1 MDPTTL
7 LQHPIPV
14 RNIIMQIPPS
24 LLNSLLTHH
33 AQAFQPV
40 KPIVT
45 SLTPDAITVS
55 YQQPFREVWANPA
68 PRTAKINFTPP
79 LPALPRSSAP
89 EPEQYAWES
98 ACALRLREME
108 AESTRI
114 NEGRSDIIVSRYL
127 PPNKLYGWL
136 GILQFVGL
144 TLLIIVQLRFQP
156 AVLQV
161 LFEPEWKFNGT
172 VILHAG
178 ILVKKSRDIMNMNDK
193 LRKHQVDKAAGGK
206 WRGPWIMWMIT
217 TGFEGWRCAERFDN
231 EVARVGRGLATAVGS
246 KKER

>member
-7 LQHPIPV
+7 LQHSVPV
-14 RNIIMQIPPS
+14 RNMIMQIPPS
-24 LLNSLLTHH
+24 ILNALLTHH
-33 AQAFQPV
+33 AQAFQPI

-45 SLTPDAITVS
+45 NLTPDAITIS
-55 YQQPFREVWANPA
+55 YQQPLREAWANPV
-68 PRTAKINFTPP
+68 PRTATIEFVPP
-79 LPALPRSSAP
+79 LPALPGSSAL

-108 AESTRI
+108 TESTRI

-127 PPNKLYGWL
+127 LPDKLYSWL
-136 GILQFVGL
+136 SILQFIGL
-144 TLLIIVQLRFQP
+144 TALIFVQLRFQP

-161 LFEPEWKFNGT
+161 LFEPEWKLNAT
-172 VILHAG
+172 VIIHAG
-178 ILVKKSRDIMNMNDK
+178 ILVKKSRDLMNLSDK
-193 LRKHQVDKAAGGK
+193 LRKHHVDKAAGGK

-217 TGFEGWRCAERFDN
+217 AGFEGWRCTERFEG
-231 EVARVGRGLATAVGS
+231 EVARVGRGLATAGGS